1 MDPPFTTFHLG
12 LGIGVIGLVF
22 YIYLSPYLGQKIQD
36 DKMLKK
42 MSLIHDV
49 LHKLLKKNVVYIC
62 TILMHFMHVFL
73 EDKMNDHNNNNKRV
87 IFFK

>member
-1 MDPPFTTFHLG
+1 MDRPFTTFHLG

-49 LHKLLKKNVVYIC
+49 LHKLLKKKCCLY
-62 TILMHFMHVFL
+62 MHNLDAFHAC
-73 EDKMNDHNNNNKRV
+73 
-87 IFFK
+87 IFRGQDE

>member
-42 MSLIHDV
+42 KSLIHDV
-49 LHKLLKKNVVYIC
+49 LHKLKKNVVYIC